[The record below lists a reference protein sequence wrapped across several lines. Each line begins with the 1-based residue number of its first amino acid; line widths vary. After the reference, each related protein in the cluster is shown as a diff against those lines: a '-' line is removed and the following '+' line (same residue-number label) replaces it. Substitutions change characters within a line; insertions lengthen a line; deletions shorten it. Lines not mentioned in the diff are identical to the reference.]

1 VNQRSTIDQP
11 VELLSETIVI
21 TPNIIPV
28 MGPGRRST
36 QKNFKKI
43 FKILIFYML
52 TGFCQ
57 FLHWPVFCLTRTGP
71 AIDLTR
77 RAGPGLITMSETLQ
91 DRFIKLLVK

>member
-1 VNQRSTIDQP
+1 MNQRSTIDQP
-11 VELLSETIVI
+11 VELLSETIAI
-21 TPNIIPV
+21 KPTIDLV
-28 MGPGRRST
+28 MGPGCRST
-36 QKNFKKI
+36 QKNFKKT

>member
-1 VNQRSTIDQP
+1 

-21 TPNIIPV
+21 KPNIDPV

-36 QKNFKKI
+36 QKKFKKT
-43 FKILIFYML
+43 FEILIFYMS

-71 AIDLTR
+71 TINLTR
-77 RAGPGLITMSETLQ
+77 RAGPGLITMFETLQ